1 MKTSLRALSRTS
13 LAAPLLLLWLTAC
26 DGTQPLEPG
35 LEAANNNSTVPAPS
49 NTKVTATSASGIDVA
64 WQDNSTNEAGF
75 EVWVAATGVSDY
87 GLWTTTAANVTSR
100 SFTGINPGQDY
111 CAKVRAFTAL
121 GQSGKVRAYSA
132 FSAIACAT
140 TPVPAG
146 PSKIAARPLS
156 SYYVE
161 ITWSNDIGF
170 SVLNFRVER
179 SIDQGAAWA
188 TLVKTDP
195 YTTRT
200 VDFGVTAEHPQL
212 CYRVIAIMSFGES
225 TPSKGACTTPPSGP
239 TNLTATGVAGPAI
252 ALAWTDNSAVED
264 GFQVLRAPDQVT
276 FTVVATLPAN
286 STSYRDAGGSPDT
299 RSWYQARATKDS
311 GFSDASNT
319 ANAVAAT
326 QPPAAPAGVDAWPA
340 GSSAITV
347 VWTPG
352 STNQD
357 GFRIERS
364 TDGQATW
371 AIAVSADASQT
382 GFTDG
387 DRASEQAVC
396 YRVLAFNGL
405 GDSPPS
411 NVDCTTPPAAPSD
424 LVATTVAGNE
434 IDLTWTDHSAVED
447 GYEVDR
453 VDCYYDDYNGYYC
466 YDTPL
471 ATLGANVTSYR
482 DQGLPAGV
490 FVTYEVVALKDNGRS
505 DPSNQAGASSDL
517 PPPAPSNLTATA
529 VSAGQ
534 IDLAWT
540 NTSTNPEYIAIE
552 RCDGGMGM
560 CADPAAAWTFVAWTD
575 LNATTFSDTGLVAS
589 ATYTYRV
596 LACNP
601 GGGACSDPSNLASAS
616 TP

>member
-1 MKTSLRALSRTS
+1 MTLGARWTSLLLVGLGSTAL
-13 LAAPLLLLWLTAC
+13 LTAC
-26 DGTQPLEPG
+26 SDQPLEPVI
-35 LEAANNNSTVPAPS
+35 EAAASGSTVQPPSNAKVAAPS
-49 NTKVTATSASGIDVA
+49 PSQIDIS
-64 WQDNSTNEAGF
+64 WQDNSSNEAGF
-75 EVWVAATGVSDY
+75 EVWVALTAQGTYS
-87 GLWTTTAANVTSR
+87 LWITTAPNVTAK
-100 SFTGINPGQDY
+100 SFTGQNPGQEY

-132 FSAIACAT
+132 FSTSACAT
-140 TPVPAG
+140 TPIPAG

-156 SYYVE
+156 SSYVE

-170 SVLNFRVER
+170 AVSNFRVER
-179 SIDQGAAWA
+179 STDQGATWA

-200 VDFGVTAEHPQL
+200 VDFGVAAEHPQL

-225 TPSKGACTTPPSGP
+225 TPSKVACTTPPSGP

-264 GFQVLRAPDQVT
+264 GYQVLRAPDQVT
-276 FTVVATLPAN
+276 FTVVATLPEN

-299 RSWYQARATKDS
+299 RYWYQVRATKDS

-326 QPPAAPAGVDAWPA
+326 QPPAAPTGVDAYP
-340 GSSAITV
+340 G
-347 VWTPG
+347 G
-352 STNQD
+352 STAVVVIWAEPSTNED

-371 AIAVSADASQT
+371 AVAVSADPSQT

-387 DRASEQAVC
+387 DRASEQPVC
-396 YRVLAFNGL
+396 YRVIAFNGL

-434 IDLTWTDHSAVED
+434 IDLTWTDHSAFED

-471 ATLGANVTSYR
+471 ATLEANVTSYR
-482 DQGLPAGV
+482 DQGLPTGV
-490 FVTYEVVALKDNGRS
+490 FVTYEVFALKDNGRS

-540 NTSTNPEYIAIE
+540 NTSTTPEYIAIE
-552 RCDGGMGM
+552 RCDGGMGT

-575 LNATTFSDTGLVAS
+575 LDATTFSDTGLLAG

-596 LACNP
+596 LACTP
-601 GGGACSDPSNLASAS
+601 GGGACSDPSNLASAIA
-616 TP
+616 P